1 MNKAV
6 VGAAAL
12 VVVVGAGT
20 GFAAWSGAKVAGELQ
35 AKTGEFLAPFGGV
48 KVIENRVDK
57 GLFSSLH
64 TVTIEV
70 GCGPEADAAATAV
83 PAADDGTEAR
93 KPTRITWRH
102 RIAHGPL
109 PGGKAVG
116 LATIDSEIVLPPE
129 VAAQIAKV
137 AGDKALLT
145 IHTTLGF
152 GGSYVTDITSP
163 PLQFAEADK
172 GEFNWQGLRAT
183 VRGSLAGGM
192 AAGGTYTME
201 APGLDVKF
209 QTPGQQGAMQVGRM
223 TMEGEVLPHAGNALW
238 MAPSRG
244 TARVASMSFTLPQ
257 AGQAEPTR
265 VVFDDLTLSSD
276 AKIDDAGLWSAVSKM
291 STKGRVGEFA
301 IDKVDMQVSLNRI
314 HAATYEA
321 LISKAMQ
328 SSFSCKKD
336 GDVEAAVALAADME
350 KGFGTL
356 LTHNPEYALDRLA
369 VELGGQ
375 TAELSYSFGT
385 KGVTEADAAL
395 PLPAL
400 LGTKAYGN
408 ASFKVQNGWIE
419 KVVKQMVALKAQG
432 DAAAAEE
439 ATTGTLAFVNASIDD
454 MVAKGFA
461 VREGDVVRSKA
472 VFEGGMLK
480 VNDQPLNL
488 PIGAMM
494 GR

>member
-183 VRGSLAGGM
+183 VRGSLTGGM

-276 AKIDDAGLWSAVSKM
+276 A
-291 STKGRVGEFA
+291 
-301 IDKVDMQVSLNRI
+301 
-314 HAATYEA
+314 
-321 LISKAMQ
+321 
-328 SSFSCKKD
+328 
-336 GDVEAAVALAADME
+336 
-350 KGFGTL
+350 
-356 LTHNPEYALDRLA
+356 
-369 VELGGQ
+369 
-375 TAELSYSFGT
+375 
-385 KGVTEADAAL
+385 
-395 PLPAL
+395 
-400 LGTKAYGN
+400 
-408 ASFKVQNGWIE
+408 
-419 KVVKQMVALKAQG
+419 
-432 DAAAAEE
+432 
-439 ATTGTLAFVNASIDD
+439 
-454 MVAKGFA
+454 
-461 VREGDVVRSKA
+461 
-472 VFEGGMLK
+472 
-480 VNDQPLNL
+480 
-488 PIGAMM
+488 
-494 GR
+494 

>member
-20 GFAAWSGAKVAGELQ
+20 GFSAWSGAKVAGELQ
-35 AKTGEFLAPFGGV
+35 TRTDEFLAPFAGV
-48 KVIENRVDK
+48 KVVENRVDK
-57 GLFSSLH
+57 GLFNSVH

-70 GCGPEADAAATAV
+70 GCGADAAAATV
-83 PAADDGTEAR
+83 PAADDGTPAGR
-93 KPTRITWRH
+93 PTRITWIH
-102 RIAHGPL
+102 RVAHGPL

-137 AGDKALLT
+137 AGDKALLAV
-145 IHTTLGF
+145 HTTLGF

-163 PLQFAEADK
+163 ALKFAEAGK

-183 VRGSLAGGM
+183 VRGDLRGGM
-192 AAGGTYTME
+192 AAGGTYTVD
-201 APGLDVKF
+201 APGLDMKF
-209 QTPGQQGAMQVGRM
+209 DAPGQQGGLQMGRM
-223 TMEGEVLPHAGNALW
+223 TMEGEVLPHAGTAFW

-244 TARVASMSFTLPQ
+244 TARIASMTFTLPQ
-257 AGQAEPTR
+257 GGGAEPTR
-265 VVFDDLTLSSD
+265 VVFDDLSLSSD
-276 AKIDDAGLWSAVSKM
+276 AKLDDAGLWSAVSKL
-291 STKGRVGEFA
+291 SAKGRVGEFP

-314 HAATYEA
+314 HAATYGA
-321 LISKAMQ
+321 LMSQAMQ
-328 SSFSCKKD
+328 SSFSCEKD
-336 GDVEAAVALAADME
+336 GEGEAAIALAADMQ

-369 VELGGQ
+369 IELGGQ
-375 TAELSYSFGT
+375 TAELAYAFGT
-385 KGVTEADAAL
+385 KDVTDADAAL

-419 KVVKQMVALKAQG
+419 KVVKQMVAMKAPA
-432 DAAAAEE
+432 DAAEADEAAK
-439 ATTGTLAFVNASIDD
+439 GMLAFVNASIDD
-454 MVAKGFA
+454 MVVKGFA
-461 VREGDVVRSKA
+461 VREGDVVSSKA

-494 GR
+494 AR